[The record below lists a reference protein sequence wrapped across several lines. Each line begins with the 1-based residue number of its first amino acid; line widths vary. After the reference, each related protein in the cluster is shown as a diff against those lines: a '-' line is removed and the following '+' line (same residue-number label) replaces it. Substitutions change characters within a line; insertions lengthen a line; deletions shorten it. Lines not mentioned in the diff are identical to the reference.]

1 MDSHR
6 SGPEMTTII
15 IRFLGLWIF
24 SLMVWLINRDRTP
37 CFAEDARRSVEELI
51 EAGEIELEEAT
62 PDFVEGLLMV
72 DMTVRTALVTIFC
85 MFLWSFVE

>member
-15 IRFLGLWIF
+15 IRLLGLWIF
-24 SLMVWLINRDRTP
+24 SLMAWLINRYRTP
-37 CFAEDARRSVEELI
+37 CFAEDARRRVEELI

-62 PDFVEGLLMV
+62 PNFVEGLLMV
-72 DMTVRTALVTIFC
+72 DMTVRTALVTICC